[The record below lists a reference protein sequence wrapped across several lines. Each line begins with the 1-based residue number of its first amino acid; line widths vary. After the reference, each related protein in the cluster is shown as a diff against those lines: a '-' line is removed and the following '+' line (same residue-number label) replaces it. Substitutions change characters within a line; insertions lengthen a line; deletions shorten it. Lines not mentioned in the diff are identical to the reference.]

1 MRFSNLLL
9 LLLTT
14 TVFAQKDLSYPT
26 VFEQGNGN
34 QSATYQETIAYY
46 ELLAQNFPTI
56 QIKKMGLTD
65 SGQPLH
71 IVIFNAEKKFSFETI
86 QQNKAVLL
94 INNGIHAGEPD
105 GIDATIQLYRD
116 LALGKISSPK
126 NTVVVTIPVYNI
138 GGALNRNATS
148 RANQDGPELYGFR
161 GNARNYDLN
170 RDFIKA
176 DTRNTASFAG
186 IFQLTNPD
194 VFIDNHVSN
203 GADYQYKLTYIMT
216 QQNKIGSIIGNYLDQ
231 EMMPALV
238 ASLQK
243 KSLET
248 TPYVNAFSETPDQ
261 GFAQF
266 FDSPRYST
274 GYTSLFNTIGFVVE
288 THMLKKYSERVKA
301 TYEFMRSTIDYTDA
315 NFKQIKQKRVANQS
329 LYLPGANYTIKW
341 ALDTTKITPFTFLG
355 FEAGH
360 KKSEATTADRLYYD
374 RTKPFKKEI
383 PYLKEYQPTK
393 QIKIPK
399 AYIIPQ
405 GFWNITALLKNNG
418 IEYQEL
424 KKDSTITVESY
435 RIADY
440 KTATSAYEG
449 HYLHRD
455 TQLTTQKREVKF
467 SKGDYVV
474 PTQQEGVKYIIETL
488 EPEGIDSFFNWNFFD
503 TMLQQKEGFSD
514 YVFEDTAALLLKEN
528 PKLNEAMRQKM
539 IQDTT
544 FAKNPEAQLDWIYKN
559 SVYYEKAHLQYPI
572 YRVLAP

>member
-71 IVIFNAEKKFSFETI
+71 IVTFNPEKKFNFETI

-105 GIDATIQLYRD
+105 GIDATMQLYRD
-116 LALGKISSPK
+116 LALEKISSPK

-138 GGALNRNATS
+138 GGALNRNSTT

-440 KTATSAYEG
+440 KTASSAYEG

-474 PTQQEGVKYIIETL
+474 PTQQKGVKYIIETL

-503 TMLQQKEGFSD
+503 TMLQQKEGYSD

-528 PKLNEAMRQKM
+528 PKLNDAMRQKM

>member
-71 IVIFNAEKKFSFETI
+71 IVIFNAEKKFNFETI

-105 GIDATIQLYRD
+105 GIDATMQLYRD

-138 GGALNRNATS
+138 GGALNRNATT

-216 QQNKIGSIIGNYLDQ
+216 QQNKIGSILGNYLDQ

-424 KKDSTITVESY
+424 KKDSIITVESY